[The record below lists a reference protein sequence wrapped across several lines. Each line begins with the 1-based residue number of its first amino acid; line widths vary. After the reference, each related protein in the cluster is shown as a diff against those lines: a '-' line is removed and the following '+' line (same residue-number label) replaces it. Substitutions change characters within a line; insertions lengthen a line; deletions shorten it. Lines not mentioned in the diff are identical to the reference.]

1 MADMSLND
9 SSSDPPPSYKDSIA
23 GSPKPSPQKAMK
35 LFEVGMRLEAVDR
48 KFPYFVCAAHIEEV
62 KLQEG
67 NGIHRYDG
75 FRVSCLNCTLHTAI
89 NHVITVLAMWVLMY
103 VLCHWNSHETLSQNC
118 SHMSDCSVNMQLGQE
133 RKPVQQNALFNIQI
147 DTVQVTYVL

>member
-1 MADMSLND
+1 
-9 SSSDPPPSYKDSIA
+9 
-23 GSPKPSPQKAMK
+23 MK

-67 NGIHRYDG
+67 NGIHRYGG
-75 FRVSCLNCTLHTAI
+75 FRVSCPNCTLHTAI

-103 VLCHWNSHETLSQNC
+103 TLYVIGIHMRLCYN
-118 SHMSDCSVNMQLGQE
+118 
-133 RKPVQQNALFNIQI
+133 
-147 DTVQVTYVL
+147 TVVT